1 MQHTPTSGSYVK
13 KQKLWRQNNSN
24 VIPLL
29 MCTSEDWYLP
39 KATPLLPYGG
49 LMENCPYEKKANTWK
64 QVWSLS
70 KWEEIM
76 QTLPLFFSA
85 TFKDSSWLFDAK
97 ESHK

>member
-1 MQHTPTSGSYVK
+1 
-13 KQKLWRQNNSN
+13 
-24 VIPLL
+24 

-70 KWEEIM
+70 K
-76 QTLPLFFSA
+76 
-85 TFKDSSWLFDAK
+85 
-97 ESHK
+97 